1 MKLTHWEMLEHAR
14 MAESLKI
21 QRDYATLRIVSV
33 LLAMTVIVL
42 VVCVVIESMKGVQS

>member
-14 MAESLKI
+14 RADSLKL

-42 VVCVVIESMKGVQS
+42 VVCVVIESLKGVQS